1 MSAPPVDALG
11 RLLSGVW
18 FLKQVDLFR
27 DVPADYLVAVAE
39 IAEERTCCAGE
50 LLFREGEPGD
60 CLFVI
65 AEGEIRVTAH
75 GTDVA
80 RLRAG
85 DVVGEMAVLD
95 AWPRS
100 AAAVVAKDGRVLRI
114 ASQEFRLLLLHHPE
128 IAMALLR
135 TLSRRLRT
143 TVPAG
148 GVTLEGGITTLA
160 LKAEDFA
167 RPVPLAPLPAALAR
181 PQGPVVDVAEDRL
194 LGGRYRVKSRL
205 APGRW
210 AADDVELGEPV
221 AVELVPQDVSV
232 NAAAFERLRK
242 RLAAARRLSHRN
254 VQRAFDLFHDGD
266 LGFVTLELVQGPAL
280 EERIRQAGGLPFE
293 EAFAIAGELAAGL
306 AALEEA
312 GVPCGTLASPSIV
325 LVPESKSAE
334 GTRRWRPVLAT
345 TLDESAAAGAAD
357 VATFGHLIEEMMGG
371 KGRAPDS
378 RWDPVL
384 KRCLDADPAK
394 RFHTFAELA
403 SALEGEERTSTAR
416 RVGGAVGLAAAALAA
431 GLLIGQLFR
440 VRPPANPESAAEAL
454 APARKSV
461 AVLALTNA
469 SGDPKKAWL
478 ATAFSEMLVSEL
490 AAGDKVRLLPSDEV
504 ARAARE
510 LGGAPEALRKRLA
523 ADYFVDGSYTAT
535 GDSLHLDLRLK
546 DAATGK
552 EIAAV
557 ADDGAPDRVFELASS
572 LGARLRYELRLG
584 DLSRREADSV
594 RAALPVNEKAA
605 QLYAEGLEGLRRYE
619 VAAARV
625 RLERAVAEEPLHA
638 LAHAALARAYQALG
652 YDEKARASSRKAHD
666 LSLDLLRGDQLL
678 IEARHR
684 ELSGE
689 PGRAIE
695 AYGKL
700 REARPDDPEPALA
713 LAQALVESGKAK
725 EAPPLVTAL
734 RLTKAGAGDP
744 RVDLAEAEIARALG
758 DYRGQ
763 AQAAMR
769 GAVKAE
775 AQGSPQVV
783 ARARLLEGNAWR
795 SLKDGKQARTSLE
808 EARVLF
814 LKAGDR
820 GSAARALLELAGV
833 AMDNRDAGESGVMQ
847 RSALDVFREIEDQRG
862 MVDALVAL
870 SWTLRA
876 EGDAAAS
883 KKAAAQA
890 HAIALEVGATR
901 QQIRAGSALANALFT
916 EGDAASAIRL
926 GEESLVLS
934 RRIGDRA
941 SVITLANNVA
951 LIHSRLGRLDE
962 AVKGYEESITLSR
975 ELGEKRLLPQTLM
988 NLSLIELA
996 RGRLDR
1002 ARALS
1007 EESEK
1012 LCRAAGN
1019 HRVLSYAVTGLAGVS
1034 LQQGRLAAARRNIEE
1049 AISLQRGLGDSST
1062 ATLSQI
1068 YLAMLLLDE
1077 GKPAEA
1083 ATLARSSA
1091 QLFEKERRPF
1101 DATLGRLTA
1110 ARALLELGDV
1120 KGAAA
1125 EVQLTRGVEA
1135 NADTKLRLRIVT
1147 ERVKG
1152 LSGGAS
1158 DAQAAI
1164 RALDEVAPEAAA
1176 VDVAIAFEARL
1187 AAAELSRD
1195 ASARTERLA
1204 ALTQDARAAGY
1215 ERFVRLAEKLP

>member
-1 MSAPPVDALG
+1 MSAPVDALG
-11 RLLSGVW
+11 RLLSGVS

-39 IAEERTCCAGE
+39 IAEERTCYAGE

-60 CLFVI
+60 CLYVI

-95 AWPRS
+95 ARPRS

-605 QLYAEGLEGLRRYE
+605 QLYAEGLDSLRRYE
-619 VAAARV
+619 AATARV
-625 RLERAVAEEPLHA
+625 RLEKAVAEDPLHA

-652 YDEKARASSRKAHD
+652 YDEKARASARKAQD
-666 LSLDLLRGDQLL
+666 LSLDLLRGDQLV
-678 IEARHR
+678 IEARYR
-684 ELSGE
+684 ELIGE
-689 PGRAIE
+689 RDRAIE
-695 AYGKL
+695 VYGKL
-700 REARPDDPEPALA
+700 REAQPDDPEPALA
-713 LAQALVESGKAK
+713 LVSALVANGKAK
-725 EAPPLVTAL
+725 DALPTIAAL
-734 RLTKAGAGDP
+734 RLTKAGAVDP
-744 RVDLAEAEIARALG
+744 RVDLAEADVARALG
-758 DYRGQ
+758 NYRGQ
-763 AQAAMR
+763 ADAAIR
-769 GAVKAE
+769 AAATAT
-775 AQGSPQVV
+775 AQGSPAVV
-783 ARARLLEGNAWR
+783 ARARFLEGNAYR
-795 SLKDGKQARTSLE
+795 RLKDGKQARAALE
-808 EARVLF
+808 DARVLY

-820 GSAARALLELAGV
+820 GSAARSLIELAGI
-833 AMDNRDAGESGVMQ
+833 AMDNRAAGESGRMQ
-847 RSALDVFREIEDQRG
+847 RDALDVFREIEDQGG
-862 MVDALVAL
+862 MVDALVDL

-883 KKAAAQA
+883 KKAAVQAQS
-890 HAIALEVGATR
+890 IAREVGDAR
-901 QQIRAGSALANALFT
+901 LQLRAGNAVANAFWT
-916 EGDAASAIRL
+916 EGDGASALRTY
-926 GEESLVLS
+926 EEGLALCL
-934 RRIGDRA
+934 RIGDKGSA
-941 SVITLANNVA
+941 VTLYNNVA
-951 LIHSRLGRLDE
+951 LIQSQQGKLDE
-962 AVKGYEESITLSR
+962 AVKGYEASIAMAR
-975 ELGEKRLLPQTLM
+975 EVGEKRMLPQTLM

-996 RGRLDR
+996 RGRLER
-1002 ARALS
+1002 ARALN

-1012 LCRAAGN
+1012 ICRETGN
-1019 HRVLSYAVTGLAGVS
+1019 NRVLAYAVMGLSGVN
-1034 LQQGRLAAARRNIEE
+1034 LQQGRLDAARKNLEE
-1049 AISLQRGLGDSST
+1049 AIALQRGIGDPSAAALT
-1062 ATLSQI
+1062 EV
-1068 YLAMLLLDE
+1068 YLAEIAIGE

-1083 ATLARSSA
+1083 AAAARASA
-1091 QLFEKERRPF
+1091 AMFEKERRPLE
-1101 DATLGRLTA
+1101 ATLSRGVA

-1120 KGAAA
+1120 KGAAG
-1125 EVQLTRGVEA
+1125 EIERTRGVETTA
-1135 NADTKLRLRIVT
+1135 EIKLGLRVVT
-1147 ERVKG
+1147 ERIKG

-1158 DAQAAI
+1158 DARAAI
-1164 RALDEVAPEAAA
+1164 QALDALVPEAAK
-1176 VDVAIAFEARL
+1176 VDVSIVYEARL
-1187 AAAELSRD
+1187 AAAALEKG
-1195 ASARTERLA
+1195 AAARAERLA
-1204 ALTQDARAAGY
+1204 TITKDARAGGF
-1215 ERFVRLAEKLP
+1215 ERYVKLAEKLR